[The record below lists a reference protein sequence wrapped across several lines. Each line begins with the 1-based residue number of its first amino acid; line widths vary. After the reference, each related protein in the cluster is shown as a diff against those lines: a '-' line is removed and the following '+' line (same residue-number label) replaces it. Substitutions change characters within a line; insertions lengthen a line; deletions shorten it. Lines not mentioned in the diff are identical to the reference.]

1 MEKALPAAVPGTE
14 LLTILALLALQAG
27 ITESDR
33 DVSAPKKN
41 VCVLFLLDS
50 MLHWRFQGSDD
61 REKNGHRMGFTRM
74 LNQRQGLLQMGAN

>member
-1 MEKALPAAVPGTE
+1 MLAL
-14 LLTILALLALQAG
+14 LALLALQVG

-50 MLHWRFQGSDD
+50 MLSAMIVKKMVTEWDLQKCS
-61 REKNGHRMGFTRM
+61 TRRRVCCRWE
-74 LNQRQGLLQMGAN
+74 LAKQEGLPKLQE